1 MGGAQYRWGDA
12 SEVELDGSVGSARLM
27 WGGEEAESREEEEMV
42 QPLVSLICMW
52 TPCSQRMGTG
62 GSGGSARWK

>member
-1 MGGAQYRWGDA
+1 
-12 SEVELDGSVGSARLM
+12 VGSARLM